1 MTRIFLSIA
10 LVLGTIFI
18 VPFLVYSVFT
28 FTGRLTAP
36 EGLPAQF
43 LLGVLVSKMGT
54 AAAFVLLFFLAR
66 GAWQGRWLSYALAWW
81 LLFAFGEVGQAL
93 GPDYTW
99 AEALAGLLSET
110 VYVPLSAW
118 TTSRLLPVS

>member
-10 LVLGTIFI
+10 LVLGIIFI
-18 VPFLVYSVFT
+18 VPFLVDSVFT
-28 FTGRLTAP
+28 FTGRLTPP
-36 EGLPAQF
+36 EGPPAQF

-66 GAWQGRWLSYALAWW
+66 GVWQGRWISYALAWW

-99 AEALAGLLSET
+99 VEALAGLLSET